1 MIKRRI
7 ATCACALAAL
17 IWICAP
23 ARAEYKGE
31 LPADRDFTINVDNS
45 AVTGKT
51 AITIFYLGKRP
62 DEVEFTAAVGA
73 QVSYA
78 APKPGKGVTR
88 VIVQVDP
95 PTNGAPS
102 IEVVGAASFP
112 HNCLGHT
119 VLVFDVE

>member
-1 MIKRRI
+1 MKRRI
-7 ATCACALAAL
+7 ATYSCALAAM

-31 LPADRDFTINVDNS
+31 LPRDHDITINFDNS
-45 AVTGKT
+45 AVSGKT
-51 AITIFYLGKRP
+51 AITVFYLGNRP
-62 DEVEFTAAVGA
+62 DEIEFTAPAGA
-73 QVSYA
+73 RVSYV

-95 PTNGAPS
+95 PTNGTPS
-102 IEVVGAASFP
+102 IEVASNASFF
-112 HNCLGHT
+112 HNCFGHT

>member
-1 MIKRRI
+1 MKRRI

-17 IWICAP
+17 IWICASVQ
-23 ARAEYKGE
+23 AEYKGE
-31 LPADRDFTINVDNS
+31 LPRDHDITINFDNS
-45 AVTGKT
+45 AVSGKT
-51 AITIFYLGKRP
+51 AITVFYLGNRP
-62 DEVEFTAAVGA
+62 DEIEFTAPAGA
-73 QVSYA
+73 RVSYV

-102 IEVVGAASFP
+102 IEVASNASFV

-119 VLVFDVE
+119 VLVFDVD

>member
-1 MIKRRI
+1 MMKRRI
-7 ATCACALAAL
+7 ATCSCALAAL

-23 ARAEYKGE
+23 AQAEYKGE
-31 LPADRDFTINVDNS
+31 LPRDRDFTINVDNS

-51 AITIFYLGKRP
+51 AITVYYLGNRP
-62 DEVEFTAAVGA
+62 DEIEFTAPAGA
-73 QVSYA
+73 QVSYV

-95 PTNGAPS
+95 PTNGAPG
-102 IEVVGAASFP
+102 IEVSSNHSFP

>member
-7 ATCACALAAL
+7 ATYACALAAL
-17 IWICAP
+17 SWICAP

-51 AITIFYLGKRP
+51 ALTVYYLGKRP
-62 DEVEFTAAVGA
+62 DEVEFTTPAGA
-73 QVSYA
+73 QVSYV

-102 IEVVGAASFP
+102 IEVASNASFP

-119 VLVFDVE
+119 VLVFNVE